1 MHVGLRCTKIMS
13 FLELV
18 DKNILDLLNSNSN
31 ANLML
36 SKTMFVCVLQAEMY
50 IYVKTR

>member
-18 DKNILDLLNSNSN
+18 NKNILDLLNSDSN
-31 ANLML
+31 ANLKS
-36 SKTMFVCVLQAEMY
+36 SKTTFVCVLQAALD
-50 IYVKTR
+50 IYVKTK